1 LGQKFAELAA
11 LASKVESDGACSL
24 PGCSFDFN
32 VFVPIMQRAVVR
44 GFVPLAS
51 AQFVARG
58 LWHGFLCG
66 VDVSQ
71 MRGRRVFRNYPTS
84 YEAADKVTEAVSK
97 RVAAFK
103 TMCLGAFDVNMK
115 RLIPFDVFAIFPMGA
130 VKKKLEDAARPVD
143 DHTRTLLNMASDLS
157 GLRFGL
163 KTHKEVAAIFFKFF
177 SMSVKDV
184 SDAFPLIP
192 LHPSLWPF
200 MLFQWFSVAENA
212 VPTDWCLY
220 VHIFAGFG
228 MAGLPGVWKI
238 LFQDVLLGMARSEQQ
253 LTLPVPVFVD
263 DAAIIGA
270 DPQQVDAEA
279 ASLAAF
285 LLFLGVVMKDIK
297 TRYAATLQLY
307 IGLW

>member
-84 YEAADKVTEAVSK
+84 YAAADKVTEAVSK

-115 RLIPFDVFAIFPMGA
+115 RLIPFDVGPVMPKALRHGDSAGA
-130 VKKKLEDAARPVD
+130 ECLLRHQGGARQVLWVPLEACN
-143 DHTRTLLNMASDLS
+143 HTR
-157 GLRFGL
+157 
-163 KTHKEVAAIFFKFF
+163 
-177 SMSVKDV
+177 
-184 SDAFPLIP
+184 
-192 LHPSLWPF
+192 
-200 MLFQWFSVAENA
+200 
-212 VPTDWCLY
+212 PT
-220 VHIFAGFG
+220 F
-228 MAGLPGVWKI
+228 
-238 LFQDVLLGMARSEQQ
+238 
-253 LTLPVPVFVD
+253 
-263 DAAIIGA
+263 
-270 DPQQVDAEA
+270 
-279 ASLAAF
+279 
-285 LLFLGVVMKDIK
+285 
-297 TRYAATLQLY
+297 
-307 IGLW
+307 